1 MIQSRARLSP
11 SDRQELHDIGVNHL
25 DYVSKNTYLCQY
37 QDGDLEKIR
46 RLEPIVYV
54 DIYRTEFKINPR
66 LRELKEAEP
75 DQDYKVDVIF
85 HEGAGPDSPD
95 VQSDIAKKSDC
106 SLEEI
111 EFLAN
116 KARLTTK
123 GLFLDDVASIDV
135 VRCIEDVGEVVA
147 YNNIARQILKIDL
160 QPRAGPIQQ
169 QAYQGKGQIIAVADT
184 GLDRGE
190 SLPVHHAFGKRVRHW
205 FATHNSTEDR
215 IGHGTHVCGSAV
227 GDGQTATGDPVMG
240 TAPQAELVLQSIWN
254 PNRVKPG
261 LDPNRVK
268 PGLDPPSDLTRL
280 FEDSYKKGASVH
292 SNSWGEEEV
301 EKTAQGKIIK
311 FRQLGYKNAAE
322 QIDKFVYKRDMVICF
337 AAGNNGEW
345 LVENEIT
352 GHVGAEA
359 AAKNCITVGASQSSR
374 DSQKPNIDAVAIF
387 SSRGPTTAGRF
398 KPDVVAPGTS
408 ILSATS
414 GSVQNPSNLYH
425 NDKAWC
431 LKSGTSMATPLV
443 AGCAATLR
451 EALASPFRTSPRIVS
466 PTAALIKALL
476 INGADILN
484 PPTPDSPR
492 FVPSKESGFGRVN
505 MANAV
510 GIVRCE
516 RGAGFQE
523 CELSHNTPKQGKEI
537 EVKVDRTNTTLKA
550 TLVWSDP
557 PGDMIKNQLHLTVR
571 DSSKKSKF
579 AIGKNTS
586 QQVVWCNISPGKV
599 TLNVR
604 VTGKLDKSPQ
614 SFAVVWRL
622 Y

>member
-1 MIQSRARLSP
+1 M
-11 SDRQELHDIGVNHL
+11 HDIGVEHL
-25 DYVSKNTYLCQY
+25 NYVSKNTYLCQN
-37 QDGDLEKIR
+37 QDEDLEKIR
-46 RLEPIVYV
+46 KLEPIVYV
-54 DIYRTEFKINPR
+54 DIYRTELKIIPK

-75 DQDYKVDVIF
+75 DQDYKVKVDVIF
-85 HEGAGPDSPD
+85 HEGASPD
-95 VQSDIAKKSDC
+95 APGFQSEIVNKSGC

-123 GLFLDDVASIDV
+123 GLFLDDLASIDV

-147 YNNIARQILKIDL
+147 YNDIARQILQIDL
-160 QPRAGPIQQ
+160 HPPTGPIQR
-169 QAYQGKGQIIAVADT
+169 QAYQGKGQVIAVADS

-190 SLPVHHAFGKRVRHW
+190 DLPVHHAFGNRVRRW
-205 FATHNSTEDR
+205 FAMHNSTIDH

-227 GDGQTATGDPVMG
+227 GDGQTATGHRIMG
-240 TAPQAELVLQSIWN
+240 TAPQAELVVQSIWN

-261 LDPNRVK
+261 F
-268 PGLDPPSDLTRL
+268 DPPSDLTRL
-280 FEDSYKKGASVH
+280 FEDPYYEGVRVH
-292 SNSWGEEEV
+292 SNSWGEEASV
-301 EKTAQGKIIK
+301 KTPRGKIIK
-311 FRQLGYKNAAE
+311 FRQLGYKNGAE
-322 QIDKFVYKRDMVICF
+322 QIDKFVYQQRDMVICF

-345 LVENEIT
+345 LVDNEVT

-374 DSQKPNIDAVAIF
+374 GFWNTNIDAVAVF
-387 SSRGPTTAGRF
+387 SSRGPTTTGRF

-414 GSVQNPSNLYH
+414 GSAQNPSTLYH
-425 NDKAWC
+425 NKASEWC
-431 LKSGTSMATPLV
+431 LNSGTSMATPLV

-451 EALASPFRTSPRIVS
+451 EALARRSRVS
-466 PTAALIKALL
+466 PTSSSISFPSAALIKALL

-484 PPTPDSPR
+484 PPTPDFPR

-505 MANAV
+505 MANTI
-510 GIVRCE
+510 GIVHCE
-516 RGAGFQE
+516 HGAGFHQ
-523 CELSHNTPKQGKEI
+523 CELSNNTLKQDKEI
-537 EVKVDRTNTTLKA
+537 EVTHDRTTVKA
-550 TLVWSDP
+550 TLVWLDP
-557 PGDMIKNQLHLTVR
+557 PGDMIKNQLHLAVR
-571 DSSKKSKF
+571 DSFQRSKS

-586 QQVVWCNISPGKV
+586 QQVVWYNISPGKV

-614 SFAVVWRL
+614 PYAVVWRL

>member
-1 MIQSRARLSP
+1 MIQSRARLTP
-11 SDRQELHDIGVNHL
+11 SDRGELHDIGVKHL

-46 RLEPIVYV
+46 KLEPIVYV
-54 DIYRTEFKINPR
+54 DIYRREFKITPR
-66 LRELKEAEP
+66 LRELKEAES
-75 DQDYKVDVIF
+75 DRDYKVDVIF

-123 GLFLDDVASIDV
+123 GLSLADVASIDV

-147 YNNIARQILKIDL
+147 YNDIARQILKIDL
-160 QPRAGPIQQ
+160 HPPTGPIQQ
-169 QAYQGKGQIIAVADT
+169 QAYQGKGQVIAVADS

-190 SLPVHHAFGKRVRHW
+190 NLPIHHAFGNRVRRW
-205 FATHNSTEDR
+205 FAMHNSTEDH

-227 GDGQTATGDPVMG
+227 GDGQTANGDRVMG
-240 TAPQAELVLQSIWN
+240 TAPQAELVVQSIWN
-254 PNRVKPG
+254 PNQVKPG
-261 LDPNRVK
+261 LNTS
-268 PGLDPPSDLTRL
+268 SDLIRL
-280 FEDSYKKGASVH
+280 FEDSYTEGARVH
-292 SNSWGEEEV
+292 SNSWGEEDV
-301 EKTAQGKIIK
+301 EKTSQGKIIK
-311 FRQLGYKNAAE
+311 FRQLGYKNGAE
-322 QIDKFVYKRDMVICF
+322 QIDKFVYQQRDMVICF

-345 LVENEIT
+345 PVANEAT

-359 AAKNCITVGASQSSR
+359 AAKNCITIGASQSSR
-374 DSQKPNIDAVAIF
+374 DSQQSNIDAVAVF
-387 SSRGPTTAGRF
+387 SSRGPTTAGRY

-425 NDKAWC
+425 NDSEWC
-431 LKSGTSMATPLV
+431 LNSGTSMATPLV

-451 EALASPFRTSPRIVS
+451 EALAGPSRISPTSSPISS

-476 INGADILN
+476 INGADILS
-484 PPTPDSPR
+484 PPTPDFPR
-492 FVPSKESGFGRVN
+492 FVPSKTSGFGRVN
-505 MANAV
+505 MANAI
-510 GIVRCE
+510 GIIHCE
-516 RGAGFQE
+516 RGAGFRQ
-523 CELSHNTPKQGKEI
+523 CELSDDTPEQDKEI
-537 EVKVDRTNTTLKA
+537 EVKLDRTTLKA
-550 TLVWSDP
+550 TMVWSDP
-557 PGDMIKNQLHLTVR
+557 PGDIIKNQLHLTVR

-586 QQVVWCNISPGKV
+586 QQVVWSNISPGKV

-614 SFAVVWRL
+614 PFAVVWRL
-622 Y
+622 F